1 MLSVTYKP
9 FMLSVIML
17 NIVVLS
23 AIMLNVIMLNAIML
37 SVKML
42 SFVAPA
48 WCAYY
53 FNTVIHQS
61 IIAEKK
67 KWRHDIQ
74 RNDSQ
79 QHNKN
84 TKLSIKALDAEFRYA
99 EHFILQLLNWVSVGW
114 MSVSWMSFR
123 IVLWRQKN
131 ICCKLEKITENQKD
145 LFYV

>member
-1 MLSVTYKP
+1 MFSVTYKP

-17 NIVVLS
+17 NVVLLS
-23 AIMLNVIMLNAIML
+23 VIMLNVIML
-37 SVKML
+37 SVIKL
-42 SFVAPA
+42 SFMAPA

-67 KWRHDIQ
+67 KWLHDIQ

-79 QHNKN
+79 HNDTQQHNKKY
-84 TKLSIKALDAEFRYA
+84 TKLSIKALDGEFRYA

-123 IVLWRQKN
+123 IKLWRQKN
-131 ICCKLEKITENQKD
+131 ICCKLEK
-145 LFYV
+145 